1 MTVHTILF
9 DLDGTLT
16 NPAEG
21 ITRSIAHALDHLGVH
36 PPPLHDLTTCIGPPL
51 RVSFPRL
58 LGTSDTGRIER
69 AVALYRER
77 YREIGLFENIMYA
90 EVPDMLRALH
100 GRARLGIATSKP
112 HVYAARILEHFDLR
126 RFFDDVFGAELDGR
140 FDDKRDLLGHVV
152 TTWSLDEPQ
161 RVLMVG
167 DREHDVLSARAHGLR
182 TLGVTYG
189 FGSAE
194 ELLSA
199 GADALASRP
208 ADIVRHADTLL

>member
-1 MTVHTILF
+1 MPLNTILF

-21 ITRSIAHALDHLGVH
+21 ITRSIAHALEQLGVA
-36 PPPLHDLTTCIGPPL
+36 PPPLHELTTLIGPPL
-51 RVSFPRL
+51 RVSFPGL
-58 LGTSDTGRIER
+58 LDTSDSRRIEH

-77 YREIGLFENIMYA
+77 YRDVGLFENVMYDD
-90 EVPDMLRALH
+90 VPDMLEALH

-112 HVYAARILEHFDLR
+112 HVYATRILEHFDLL

-152 TTWSLDEPQ
+152 ATWSLDDPR
-161 RVLMVG
+161 RVLMIG
-167 DREHDVLSARAHGLR
+167 DREHDILSARAHGLR

-208 ADIVRHADTLL
+208 AEIRQHAETLL

>member
-1 MTVHTILF
+1 MTIHTILF

-21 ITRSIAHALDHLGVH
+21 ITRSIAHALQELGVS
-36 PPPLHDLTTCIGPPL
+36 PPPLHDLTTHIGPPL
-51 RVSFPRL
+51 RVSFPGL
-58 LGTSDTGRIER
+58 LDTTDTGRIER

-77 YREIGLFENIMYA
+77 YRDIGLFENVMYDD
-90 EVPDMLRALH
+90 VPDMLQTLH
-100 GRARLGIATSKP
+100 GRVRLGIATSKP
-112 HVYAARILEHFDLR
+112 HVYAKRILEHFDLL

-161 RVLMVG
+161 RVLMIG
-167 DREHDVLSARAHGLR
+167 DREHDILSARAHGLR

-194 ELLSA
+194 ELLAA
-199 GADALASRP
+199 GADALVSRP
-208 ADIVRHADTLL
+208 GEIIQHAETLL